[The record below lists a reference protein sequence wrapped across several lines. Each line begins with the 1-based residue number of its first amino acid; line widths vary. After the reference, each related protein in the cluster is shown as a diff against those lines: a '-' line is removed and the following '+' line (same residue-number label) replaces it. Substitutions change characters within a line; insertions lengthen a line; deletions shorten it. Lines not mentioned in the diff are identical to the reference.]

1 MINHVWFFLIVFGI
15 IFSLITGNLNEVNE
29 SILKEAQEGV
39 LFSISLMGC
48 MAFWMGIMNIAKK
61 SGLINKMAKGLRPMM
76 KFLFPE
82 IPDGHPALDSI
93 VMNMVLN
100 MFGVGNA
107 ATAFGLK
114 AMEDMNTLNKNKK
127 RATNAMCMFLVV
139 NMSSLQLIPLTVIKI
154 RMDLGSKAPYE
165 IIAPTLIST
174 FISTAIAIGVCK
186 AFERRGQYD

>member
-61 SGLINKMAKGLRPMM
+61 SGLINKMAKGLRPIMR
-76 KFLFPE
+76 FLFPE
-82 IPDGHPALDSI
+82 IPDGHPALNSI
-93 VMNMVLN
+93 VMNMILN

-165 IIAPTLIST
+165 IIAPTLMST
-174 FISTAIAIGVCK
+174 FISTVIAIGVCK
-186 AFERRGQYD
+186 ALERRKQYD